1 MQQINLLNPA
11 LIKKSDFFNPNNIAI
26 LLGVLVIGLFGYA
39 WMEHHTLS
47 QLQQSKEQLAKQISN
62 SEKQLI
68 EMRDIQAKKNDVSAQ
83 LKQIQALEQ
92 KIAFHQQTINAIGLN
107 KMAQTQSYAE
117 ILKAF
122 SRQSFDGLWITGL
135 SIDQNTEVLSI
146 KGRTVDAN
154 LLPKFIANLRGEPAL
169 KGKTFTDLTME
180 SNKQSNQQ
188 SNAQEK
194 NQTQKNDGKNIV
206 SVTPANALT
215 NHKIVN
221 AQVEA
226 VSHTPSYVEFILHSV
241 IDKNAQS
248 HTDEKVASPLNAA
261 ENKVG
266 LTTEGALH

>member
-11 LIKKSDFFNPNNIAI
+11 LIKKSDFLNPNNIAI

-62 SEKQLI
+62 SEKQLT

-135 SIDQNTEVLSI
+135 SIDQNAEVLSI

-180 SNKQSNQQ
+180 SNQQ

-194 NQTQKNDGKNIV
+194 NQTQKIDSKNIV

-215 NHKIVN
+215 NHKIAN

-226 VSHTPSYVEFILHSV
+226 VSQTPSYVEFILHSV

-248 HTDEKVASPLNAA
+248 HTDEKVASPLNAT
-261 ENKVG
+261 ENKLGVA
-266 LTTEGALH
+266 TEGALH